1 MRVWP
6 TCAASMALKRN
17 INAKFVNAE
26 YRISRDS
33 ADIHARTITLV
44 ATKFI
49 PAGFEIIAKPI
60 W

>member
-6 TCAASMALKRN
+6 TCAAGMALKRN
-17 INAKFVNAE
+17 IKAKFVNAE
-26 YRISRDS
+26 YRIDQQSN
-33 ADIHARTITLV
+33 DIHARTITLV
-44 ATKFI
+44 ATRFI